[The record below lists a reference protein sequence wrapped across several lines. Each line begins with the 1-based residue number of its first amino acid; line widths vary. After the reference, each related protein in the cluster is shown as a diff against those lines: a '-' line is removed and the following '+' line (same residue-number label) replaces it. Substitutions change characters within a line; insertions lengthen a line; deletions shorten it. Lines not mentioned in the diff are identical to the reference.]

1 MADAAGSRITSGGTA
16 LVYQSD
22 TITAHH
28 SVGAPFS
35 ERRRVEESAPTIVFV
50 GSCVVF
56 SDRLIRL
63 VEAEFQDLAV
73 MRLRSLEDI
82 GMLEK
87 RARGLIELVV
97 VDEGQADAL
106 GAILAGRVPVPAA
119 ARWALA
125 YRVPEAAR
133 RFMTEFEA
141 GHDASGG
148 IGYLPMKA
156 PIDAWLAALRLLSL
170 GEDFLPG
177 ELIGRSSTETE
188 PTSATEATRVE
199 AAEAA
204 TREQAQFDLLTAREA
219 EILDLVARGRR
230 NKAIAR
236 DLGLSEHT
244 VKLHVHHIFGKLG
257 VRNRTSATHWYL
269 SRIGAPAPQGGA
281 SGGLTS

>member
-1 MADAAGSRITSGGTA
+1 

-22 TITAHH
+22 TI
-28 SVGAPFS
+28 SVHRVAGAPIS
-35 ERRRVEESAPTIVFV
+35 ERHRIRESAPTIVFV
-50 GSCVVF
+50 GSCVAF
-56 SDRLIRL
+56 SDRLLRL
-63 VEAEFQDLAV
+63 VEVEFPDLAV
-73 MRLRSLEDI
+73 MRLRSLDEI
-82 GMLEK
+82 ASLER

-106 GAILAGRVPVPAA
+106 GAFLSGVAPVPAA

-125 YRVPEAAR
+125 YRVPEVAR
-133 RFMTEFEA
+133 RFMACA
-141 GHDASGG
+141 GPASEVTGE

-177 ELIGRSSTETE
+177 ELIGRSLTETDPPSPAAE
-188 PTSATEATRVE
+188 GQ
-199 AAEAA
+199 AAEAAANA
-204 TREQAQFDLLTAREA
+204 TREQAQFDMLTAREA

-230 NKAIAR
+230 NKAIAQ

-269 SRIGAPAPQGGA
+269 SRVGVPAPLARPSDGGA
-281 SGGLTS
+281 S

>member
-1 MADAAGSRITSGGTA
+1 VGGKV

-22 TITAHH
+22 TIVAHQSH
-28 SVGAPFS
+28 GAPFS
-35 ERRRVEESAPTIVFV
+35 ERHRIEETAPTIVFV

-56 SDRLIRL
+56 SDRLLRL
-63 VEAEFQDLAV
+63 VEAEFPDLSV
-73 MRLRSLEDI
+73 MRLRSLDEI
-82 GMLEK
+82 RSLER

-106 GAILAGRVPVPAA
+106 GAILSGSTPAPA
-119 ARWALA
+119 TARWALA
-125 YRVPEAAR
+125 YRVPETAR
-133 RFMTEFEA
+133 RFMTGFDPGSEA
-141 GHDASGG
+141 GGAV
-148 IGYLPMKA
+148 GYLPMKA

-177 ELIGRSSTETE
+177 ELIGRSWTETD
-188 PTSATEATRVE
+188 PPMTPDVQ

-204 TREQAQFDLLTAREA
+204 AVAIREQAQFDMLTTREV

-269 SRIGAPAPQGGA
+269 SRIGAPMAPSGTTQGER
-281 SGGLTS
+281 S